1 METFLLVLLVLLVIV
16 FGVATLVLLRDR
28 RGGNTQAF
36 QLIQNQLRD
45 ALRGVEIQFSESQK
59 SLREQTQVFA
69 KEMTEMKETSKQVLT
84 ITEQLRNLEKV
95 LKHQKQRGSLGEAA
109 LEIVLSNVLS
119 PNDYKTQY
127 QFSDGKV
134 VDAVILT
141 KEGMIPIDAK
151 FSLDN
156 YERIIKE
163 EDSVRRELLEREFK
177 NDLKKRIDET
187 AQYIRPEEGTLSFAL
202 MFIPAEGIYYDLL
215 VNEIGAIKVNTR
227 SLIDYAYRDKNVV
240 IVSPTTFTA
249 YLQAILFGFRAVK
262 IDREAEKLAKSAA
275 VLGKHFAAYGEYL
288 KKIGVQITTLQNT
301 YSHAEKEFGKVE
313 KDVAKL
319 IGKDE

>member
-1 METFLLVLLVLLVIV
+1 M
-16 FGVATLVLLRDR
+16 VLLRDR

-45 ALRGVEIQFSESQK
+45 ALRGVELQFSESQR

-227 SLIDYAYRDKNVV
+227 SLIDYAYRDKNVI

-319 IGKDE
+319 IGKEE

>member
-45 ALRGVEIQFSESQK
+45 ALRGVELQFSESQR

-127 QFSDGKV
+127 QFSGGKV

-227 SLIDYAYRDKNVV
+227 SLIDYAYRDKNVI

-319 IGKDE
+319 IGKEE

>member
-45 ALRGVEIQFSESQK
+45 ALRGVELQFSESQR

-227 SLIDYAYRDKNVV
+227 SLIDYAYRDKNVI

-319 IGKDE
+319 IGKEE

>member
-1 METFLLVLLVLLVIV
+1 METFLLILLILLVVV

-28 RGGNTQAF
+28 KGGNGQAF

-45 ALRGVEIQFSESQK
+45 ALRGVELQFSESQR

-119 PNDYKTQY
+119 PNDYKTQH

-141 KEGMIPIDAK
+141 REGMIPIDAK

-156 YERIIKE
+156 YERILKE
-163 EDSVRRELLEREFK
+163 DDAQRRELLERDFK

-227 SLIDYAYRDKNVV
+227 SLIDYAYRDKNVI

-262 IDREAEKLAKSAA
+262 IDKEAEKLAKSAA

-288 KKIGVQITTLQNT
+288 KKIGVQIATLQNT

-319 IGKDE
+319 VGKDE